1 MESNRK
7 AVVLM
12 TRDLTHGNPARVI
25 LNFAIP
31 ILLGM
36 LLQQVYNLV
45 DTMIVGRFVGVDAL
59 GGVGSTGSLNFMI
72 LGSCIGLCMGFG
84 IPAAN
89 AFGARDLP
97 QLRRFVAN
105 SIYLCA
111 ILSAVIM
118 TVVLVFCRQILTA
131 MHTTAETFS
140 YAYDYIYWIFWG
152 IPFVMLY
159 NMTASVI
166 RAVGDSKS
174 PLLFLAIAAGLNVV
188 LDLLFILGFRMG
200 VAGAA
205 WATNLSQ
212 GISGLLC
219 LGYMRKRL
227 PVLRF
232 QPSELRFNRVDALQ
246 LLANGVPMG
255 LQYFITAI
263 GSVTLQSAVN
273 ALGTT
278 CVNAVAV
285 GNKLNQML
293 ACPFDALGTA
303 MATYCGQNVGAHR
316 LGRIRS
322 GLRVAVGLSA
332 VFAGVYLAIAW
343 FLTPSIS
350 LLFLDRSET
359 AIIELVRHFLVTV
372 AAFSWA
378 VGLINGFRFS
388 IQGMGYSNLAI
399 FSGVLEMLAR
409 VCVATFLVPAL
420 GFQGVCLGHPAAW
433 LVADCF
439 LLPTAYACLRRLRR
453 RIPEDA
459 PEQEEPQPVMQ
470 IKKA

>member
-1 MESNRK
+1 
-7 AVVLM
+7 M
-12 TRDLTHGNPARVI
+12 TKDLTRGSPARVI
-25 LNFAIP
+25 LSFTIP

-59 GGVGSTGSLNFMI
+59 GGVGSTSSLNFMV
-72 LGSCIGLCMGFG
+72 LGACIGLCMGFG

-97 QLRRFVAN
+97 QLRRYVAC

-111 ILSAVIM
+111 AVSVVTM
-118 TVVLVFCRQILTA
+118 AVVLVFCRQILTA
-131 MHTTAETFS
+131 MHTTAETYP
-140 YAYDYIYWIFWG
+140 YAYDYIYLIFWG

-174 PLLFLAIAAGLNVV
+174 PLLFLAIAAVLNVL
-188 LDLLFILGFRMG
+188 LDLLFIPVLHMG

-219 LGYMRKRL
+219 LVYIGKKL

-232 QPSELRFNRVDALQ
+232 QPGELRFRGWEARR

-263 GSVTLQSAVN
+263 GSITLQTAVN
-273 ALGTT
+273 TLGTAY
-278 CVNAVAV
+278 VNAVAAAS
-285 GNKLNQML
+285 KINQML
-293 ACPFDALGTA
+293 TCPFEALGTA
-303 MATYCGQNVGAHR
+303 MATYCGQNVGARR

-322 GLRVAVGLSA
+322 GLRVTVCLS
-332 VFAGVYLAIAW
+332 VMFAAIYVVIAW
-343 FLTPSIS
+343 FLSPSIA

-359 AIIELVRHFLVTV
+359 VIIGLVRQFLVIV
-372 AAFSWA
+372 AASSWG
-378 VGLINGFRFS
+378 VGLVNGFRFS
-388 IQGMGYSNLAI
+388 IQGMGFSNLAI

-409 VCVATFLVPAL
+409 TGVAIFLVPQL
-420 GFQGVCLGHPAAW
+420 GFTGVCMGHPAAW
-433 LVADCF
+433 LVANCF
-439 LLPTAYACLRRLRR
+439 LLPMAYACLRSLRQS
-453 RIPEDA
+453 IPQDA
-459 PEQEEPQPVMQ
+459 PEETPEPATVL
-470 IKKA
+470 KEKRA